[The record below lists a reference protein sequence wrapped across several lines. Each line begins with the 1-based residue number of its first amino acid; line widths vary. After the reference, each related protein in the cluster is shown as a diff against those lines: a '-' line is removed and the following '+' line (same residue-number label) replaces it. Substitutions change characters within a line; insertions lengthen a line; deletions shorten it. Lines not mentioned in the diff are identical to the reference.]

1 MKFKK
6 KPVVIDAIQ
15 WTGEN
20 GEEVRTFIGEKDCI
34 VPIDSPTPLQ
44 FAYMT
49 LKTPEGHMNA
59 QRGDWIIKDVD
70 GGFYHCE
77 EEIFTMTYEPIVD
90 LGALLMA
97 ASKRKNSES

>member
-34 VPIDSPTPLQ
+34 VPIDSPIPLQQ

-49 LKTPEGHMNA
+49 LKTPEGYLNA
-59 QRGDWIIKDVD
+59 QRGDWIIRDANGD
-70 GGFYHCE
+70 FYPCE
-77 EEIFTMTYEPIVD
+77 EEIFTTIYEPIVD
-90 LGALLMA
+90 LGALLVT
-97 ASKRKNSES
+97 ASKRKN